1 MQSSRHITCTH
12 RTLTLG
18 HYRKFLFQLSQLF
31 AYLVPHVSIEIGAY
45 RQAVA
50 KNKHWSASDDRLKE
64 AYGHIIRS
72 SAAAIL
78 TFLTLIVI
86 FATTVALLTRGLDQ
100 RMQDII
106 NGMAYYMASA
116 IFLFISR
123 KIPKWTSYYY
133 HTNSKSEK
141 HDNEYL
147 GTSVK
152 VLKFKVYCDIGKQFL
167 RVFFLLL
174 PFYCGANAVVI
185 PTSALLGIVMG
196 FFIDFCIY
204 NCRHYVGRRRLT
216 LTILSTVIVFLAG
229 LAMFLTGTYYIAIVW
244 GLVTKRGRVVVGV
257 VMAIIY
263 TTLAVI
269 MHGAMWY
276 RTKKL
281 KERETDTSR
290 ITRSR
295 QGARS
300 FRDRMGTSLL
310 ISKIIGKK
318 RLSTRDNS
326 TSKSSSDSVKL
337 ASIDAEGAHKSS
349 GNDQNDAD
357 GSNSN
362 GADAAVE
369 FDTSNQGEQD
379 AEPPSARFTEEEAD
393 KNEAAEENE
402 SAKEIEFSPMPLNDI
417 DGQDDEREE
426 PSYRA
431 LCCARIR
438 CRRENKNGED
448 ERSRSD
454 KFISRL
460 HVALWVLISLGFL
473 FFVIINIGA
482 QHQANSTFAL
492 LGPAQEKL
500 YSGFRDGEVC
510 AFDNRGPASNITT
523 FADKDAAHAAGFQV
537 LHCQPCGE
545 CSTWENLRIEWVTRN
560 YLAAESAR
568 CAKKS
573 LFGGEDA
580 VTSCLEQPPI
590 EFQSECAQCWTQDIL
605 CTKRY
610 CAFIYLQSQLIN
622 TVGNFNVKEGTITSA
637 VCEEAHCEL
646 EDGPGS
652 GRMGFVEC
660 SGATRRR
667 MNIVS
672 SIERPEWQ
680 QCLIVDAN
688 YTELFG
694 PCCESPRDF
703 YEAAPKWQEL
713 DEMGL
718 VWSDVY

>member
-1 MQSSRHITCTH
+1 M
-12 RTLTLG
+12 
-18 HYRKFLFQLSQLF
+18 
-31 AYLVPHVSIEIGAY
+31 SIEIGAY

-50 KNKHWSASDDRLKE
+50 KNKHWSASDGRLKE

-86 FATTVALLTRGLDQ
+86 FATIVALLTRGLDP

-123 KIPKWTSYYY
+123 KIPKWTNYYF

-152 VLKFKVYCDIGKQFL
+152 VLKFKVYCDIGVQFL

-204 NCRHYVGRRRLT
+204 KCRHTFGRRRLT
-216 LTILSTVIVFLAG
+216 LTVLSTVIVFLAG
-229 LAMFLTGTYYIAIVW
+229 LAMFLTGTYYIAVVW
-244 GLVTKRGRVVVGV
+244 GLETKRGRFVVGI

-310 ISKIIGKK
+310 ISKIMGKK
-318 RLSTRDNS
+318 QLSTRDNP
-326 TSKSSSDSVKL
+326 TSKSSSGSVKL
-337 ASIDAEGAHKSS
+337 ASIDEEGAQKSS
-349 GNDQNDAD
+349 SNDQNDAD
-357 GSNSN
+357 GSSSN
-362 GADAAVE
+362 EADAVVE
-369 FDTSNQGEQD
+369 SGASNRGGEQNP
-379 AEPPSARFTEEEAD
+379 EPPSVRFTEEEAGE
-393 KNEAAEENE
+393 NEAVEENE
-402 SAKEIEFSPMPLNDI
+402 SDKEIDFSPKPLNDI
-417 DGQDDEREE
+417 DGDDDEREE

-438 CRRENKNGED
+438 CRHENRVGED
-448 ERSRSD
+448 ERSRSE

-460 HVALWVLISLGFL
+460 HVALWVLISLGCL
-473 FFVIINIGA
+473 FFVLINVGA
-482 QHQANSTFAL
+482 QHQANSTFTL
-492 LGPAQEKL
+492 LGPAQIKL

-510 AFDNRGPASNITT
+510 AFDDRGPASNITT
-523 FADKDAAHAAGFQV
+523 FANREAAHAAGFKV

-573 LFGGEDA
+573 LFGGGDA

-590 EFQSECAQCWTQDIL
+590 EFQSECAQCWTRDIL
-605 CTKRY
+605 CTKAY

-680 QCLIVDAN
+680 QCLTVDVN

-694 PCCESPRDF
+694 PCCERPRDF

-718 VWSDVY
+718 VWRDVY